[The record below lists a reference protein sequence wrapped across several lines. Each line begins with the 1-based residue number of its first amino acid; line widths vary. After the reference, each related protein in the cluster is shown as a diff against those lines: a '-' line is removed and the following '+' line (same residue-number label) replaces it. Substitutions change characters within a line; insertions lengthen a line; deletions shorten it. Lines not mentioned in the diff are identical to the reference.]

1 MKFSIN
7 QKDLQESLGFC
18 QNVIER
24 RSTLPILSNV
34 LLQAKE
40 KTIKIT
46 ATDLDMI
53 FVHNISNVEII
64 EEGETT
70 TNSSIMHDIVR
81 KFSAGKKI
89 NVETIS
95 ESKLQLES
103 EKSIFKLNCIDS
115 KEFPLS
121 DDDLNGEEII
131 LNSQSFLKLL
141 NKCKFSIS
149 ND

>member
-18 QNVIER
+18 QNVIEK

-34 LLQAKE
+34 LIQAKDA
-40 KTIKIT
+40 KLKIT

-53 FVHNISNVEII
+53 FIHNISNVEIN

-81 KFSAGKKI
+81 KFAAGKKI

-95 ESKLQLES
+95 DTKLQLES

-115 KEFPLS
+115 
-121 DDDLNGEEII
+121 
-131 LNSQSFLKLL
+131 
-141 NKCKFSIS
+141 
-149 ND
+149 